1 MLHKTLDATS
11 TVIAEELG
19 QFEAIASSWSPDRER
34 DTIDRRAF
42 DQSIRDWQQSQKSLP
57 VLLEH
62 KAVIIGAIDPMNMR
76 TDARGLIVAG
86 TIDRES
92 DEGRRAWRAIK
103 SNTASYSIGFMATKS
118 HPRAGGGRHL
128 QEIDLLE
135 VSIVATPAH
144 AATRTLSWKGV
155 GAAPAGPGYP
165 SAARPGAADRRL
177 HRLHQ
182 QELAELSA
190 ELGRNAEQR
199 RKAAR
204 PVITRTFEV

>member
-19 QFEAIASSWSPDRER
+19 QFEAIASSWSPDREQ

-62 KAVIIGAIDPMNMR
+62 KAVIIGAIDPMNMH
-76 TDARGLIVAG
+76 TDARGLVVAG

-103 SNTASYSIGFMATKS
+103 SNTASYSIGFLTTKS
-118 HPRAGGGRHL
+118 RPREGGGRHL
-128 QEIDLLE
+128 QVIDLLE
-135 VSIVATPAH
+135 ISVVSVPSH
-144 AATRTLSWKGV
+144 ASTRTLSWKGV
-155 GAAPAGPGYP
+155 STAPAGSDYP
-165 SAARPGAADRRL
+165 SAARPGAASRRD
-177 HRLHQ
+177 
-182 QELAELSA
+182 QELRELAAELEAKRLQEEKRS
-190 ELGRNAEQR
+190 
-199 RKAAR
+199 R
-204 PVITRTFEV
+204 PIAIRTFEIG